1 MRLADFSVAVA
12 TDLHR
17 LRSNTNEK
25 LFLVSKELAELKKVQ
40 DELISIQNHIWK
52 IIDEQLDTFA
62 NNIHILRNCDQL
74 LISRQQINFN
84 YDSFSSL
91 LSFAYANIKTY
102 RAALYAFRMNL
113 MTAVP
118 TLSKKHLPMSLVP
131 KDSLKKILRVVAEEQ
146 VQSADRRSLAIPIS
160 EILSYY
166 EAFLSYYEVIQ

>member
-1 MRLADFSVAVA
+1 MRLAYFSVAVA

-17 LRSNTNEK
+17 LRSNTNENF
-25 LFLVSKELAELKKVQ
+25 FLVSKELTELKKVQ

-91 LSFAYANIKTY
+91 LSLAYANIKTQSSFVCISDE
-102 RAALYAFRMNL
+102 LDDSCSNTFEETPSDVL
-113 MTAVP
+113 S
-118 TLSKKHLPMSLVP
+118 SKK
-131 KDSLKKILRVVAEEQ
+131 
-146 VQSADRRSLAIPIS
+146 
-160 EILSYY
+160 
-166 EAFLSYYEVIQ
+166 